1 MGGRSLV
8 AEKAFYFA
16 IRIVRLY
23 KYLVEDKKEWVLSK
37 QLLRS
42 GTAVGALIE
51 EAIGGESD
59 ADFIHKLK
67 IAYKEARETHY
78 WIRLLNETEYLD
90 EKQSESMMKDCEEL
104 IKMLTS
110 IINTMKAKRSTTINS

>member
-1 MGGRSLV
+1 M